1 MRSKSLAQPSAG
13 FSHCLPLSLNV
24 THKGRKAL
32 TAGAAVLAALFS
44 VTAAGAQSLVQVPV
58 IVTYAGN
65 GSLTNTFSGDGGQA
79 TAAGIS
85 NPEGIAYDGKGNTY
99 IADYDNQ
106 RIRVVSAT
114 GIINTVFGTGGT
126 CAAGAGNACGD
137 GGPASAATFN
147 NPSAMQFDTAGNLY
161 IADLADQR
169 IRKITATNGNIT
181 GASII
186 TTVAGTGVQGATGNT
201 GLATAATLYNPHGLA
216 LDKFGNLWIANQGQ
230 GVSCTIDYVPA
241 ANGTVQIGGVATPVT
256 AGHIYFVA
264 GRANTCGYISDA
276 NGTTYGTASELT
288 SPTNIA
294 LDFAGNLYIGDYG
307 NGRVRKLTMSTGII
321 TTLAGTG
328 FQACPVIAPN
338 AAAPNPIP
346 PCGDGGLAT
355 AATLNGPT
363 GVYID
368 GAGNVIIG
376 DAFGARVRE
385 INFNT
390 GIISTIAGDSQQC
403 TNISQTVTN
412 AAYPVCG
419 DGGPA
424 TKALV
429 SFPILISVNPFGNIF
444 YVDQYDNKIREIIE
458 NTVFPN
464 TVIGTTTPPSQN
476 ILLQVTGG
484 PLTINSLTVPV
495 SQSGQPEYTIT
506 GVTGC
511 NSTGTAANAV
521 GTVCTVAVTFNPA
534 YPGNQNQ
541 PLVANT
547 SAGTFSF
554 ALNGI
559 GVGPQAIVTPPLL
572 NTVAGTGVA
581 GGPNSNVS
589 ATTAPLNGPT
599 RVSTDVSGNIYISD
613 TKNNIVSAIF
623 EGGSGLA
630 ALIALEDGG
639 AVATPGNLYTL
650 AGTGAACAAPTATPA
665 CGDGGKASAAT
676 LNAPTDVWVDG
687 AGNLF
692 ISDSKDNRVREV
704 LANTGIITT
713 VAGNGSPAFS
723 ADGVPPTSTGIGTPT
738 RTITDANGNL
748 YIVAQS
754 DNAIRF
760 VPSGGLI
767 RTLVGTEGTACAPPS
782 NSACGDGGLATAA
795 TLNAPTGLSR
805 DLNGNLYIA
814 DTGDNRI
821 RYVNVSSGVITT
833 VAGTGTAAYT
843 GDGGTAVNAT
853 LNGPTDVYA
862 DPAGTLL
869 IADVGNF
876 VIRQVLVS
884 NQTIATV
891 AGNGTACASPTGVC
905 GDGGPAS
912 GANFIS
918 PKSITLDSQANLYIA
933 DSGENRIRKA
943 VGNPTSLTFPPTVL
957 GTTSTLNG
965 FLQNI
970 GNGALT
976 LSDPS
981 ATNPS
986 VSANFSL
993 TNPGTGTNCPLLT
1006 TTTAVIA
1013 AGSNCGYVINFAPL
1027 TAAGAYTGQLIE
1039 SDNSLNATNA
1049 TQIINFNATASQ
1061 VPSTSDTLTAAPSP
1075 TSYGTPDVLTFCI
1088 PVVAGV
1094 GVPGGSVVF
1103 SYGTPAVTIN
1113 PATSPVTIGTTPT
1126 TFNGQSCY
1134 LATTTTANLPVGTD
1148 TVTATYTATP
1158 ASGYASGAPTAVV
1171 SVAKAPVVQP
1181 PGGPTNLNQSFT
1193 ATPGTQVFGM
1203 PVVLTYTVPVA
1214 VGNAPPTGPVVFTN
1228 GATNL
1233 GTCTTFTAGTTVNGV
1248 TPYSCALST
1257 SVLPVG
1263 PDVVTATYT
1272 TTDPNYAGGTA
1283 TPAPPPLT
1291 APVTITAGAA
1301 VATLTAGPNPA
1312 TYGTPVTITETL
1324 VPINGVCPTSPV
1336 SFYSGGTVTGGVN
1349 TGGTL
1354 ITTSG
1359 GTVNP
1364 ATVVAIPATPAG
1376 SATSCVASI
1385 QTNSLPVGTTD
1396 VTATAPANGSFA
1408 AVGSGPLPVIINQ
1421 DAAAD
1426 TLATTPNPSTFGQP
1440 VTITDTI
1447 PNAPNGTAPT
1457 GTVQF
1462 YDYTTPIGTP
1472 QPVTGGVAT
1481 LVTSTLPVGTDSITG
1496 VYSGDTNFAQVTSN
1510 AVNQVVNPVPTT
1522 PTLSAAPNPT
1532 TFGTQVTVQETIPV
1546 VNGTAPTGL
1555 VSFYYELPGSTTQVP
1570 IGTFNLTA
1578 GSGGVAT
1585 VTTTTLPVGVDNLYA
1600 SYVGNGNYAAVT
1612 SGPDPETVNKG
1623 IGPDTLA
1630 VAPNPATFGTTV
1642 VATDT
1647 IPTVGGVA
1655 PTGTVTFYD
1664 NGPTGTNLGT
1674 FPVTNGVATLST
1686 STLPVG
1692 TQPITAVYNGD
1703 SNYGVVTSNQVNEV
1717 ITVTGTVPALSAN
1730 PNPTTFGM
1738 TVTLTESI
1746 PGVNGIVPTGTVTFT
1761 YTAPGST
1768 TVVPIAANVTV
1779 VNGVAQTTISTLPI
1793 GVDKVTAVYSG
1804 DTNYATATNT
1814 ANVTVGLAAGTD
1826 TIVGAPNPANSGTAV
1841 TFTYTVP
1848 VVNGV
1853 TPTGTVTFYNGT
1865 TPFTGTTTAF
1875 NAAGQTTITTSLLP
1889 VGVLSITG
1897 KYPGDNTY
1905 AAGTAS
1911 TTETIN
1917 SIIGGDTVTAVPN
1930 PTTYGAPDVLTF
1942 CIPVVAG
1949 TGTPTGNVT
1958 FSVGGSTINAPVTI
1972 GTTPTTFNGTSCY
1985 VATTTTSNLPVGSPT
2000 VVTATYAP
2008 GPTSPYGAA
2017 APTTPVTVG
2026 KAPES
2031 NDNITA
2037 TPNPQTVALPVTLT
2051 FSIPVAVG
2059 NAAPTGSVT
2068 FTYNGVTQGTAA
2080 VTFTAGT
2087 TANGITTY
2095 SATTTTTTLPA
2106 GTDTVTG
2113 TYTGDANYAGGPLT
2127 TPETINPISGGDSV
2141 TVSPNPTVFGNP
2153 VTISFCIPVVAGTG
2167 TPTGTV
2173 TFSTGGTT
2181 INTPVTIGTTPTTL
2195 NGQSCY
2201 VATTTTTNLPVGA
2214 PTTVTG
2220 TYAPGPTSPYGPAA
2234 PTGTV
2239 TVTPVNPIS
2248 VVTYGPANPTCSVTL
2263 VTLTDTITPVNGVI
2277 PTGTVQF
2284 YTNTGPIGA
2293 PVTITAA
2300 NNGVATLQIALPCGT
2315 TGIYAI
2321 FTGNSPYGTS
2331 TAPTVPLNL
2340 ANFTIAATPPAQTV
2354 NPGDTT
2360 VYTVSLSGAGGVAYT
2375 SPVTLTATGLPPGAT
2390 VTFGTTTY
2398 VPGVGPTPT
2407 SMTIVTSP
2415 TVAMVKPTR
2424 GGSDIY
2430 YGLLLLPLLGIRRIR
2445 KKIRTL
2451 PRGIAYGLAALVV
2464 LAGLGAMTGCQ
2475 GGYFGGPPQTYVITV
2490 TGTSGTLSHSTTV
2503 TLTVE

>member
-1 MRSKSLAQPSAG
+1 MS
-13 FSHCLPLSLNV
+13 N
-24 THKGRKAL
+24 GRKAL

-44 VTAAGAQSLVQVPV
+44 VTAANAQGLIQVPV
-58 IVTYAGN
+58 ITTYAGN

-106 RIRVVSAT
+106 RIRVVSAG

-147 NPSAMQFDTAGNLY
+147 NPSAMQFDTAGDLY

-186 TTVAGTGVQGATGNT
+186 TTVAGTGVQGETGNT
-201 GLATAATLYNPHGLA
+201 GLATAAELYNPHGLA
-216 LDKFGNLWIANQGQ
+216 LDKFGNLWISNQGQ
-230 GVSCTIDYVPA
+230 GVSCTIEYVPA
-241 ANGTVQIGGVATPVT
+241 AAGTIQIGGVATPVT
-256 AGHIYFVA
+256 AGHIYVVA
-264 GRANTCGYISDA
+264 GRLGTCGYISDA

-294 LDFAGNLYIGDYG
+294 LDSTGNLYIGDYG
-307 NGRVRKLTMSTGII
+307 NGRIRKLTMSTGII

-328 FQACPVIAPN
+328 YQACPVIAPN

-346 PCGDGGLAT
+346 ACGDGGLAT
-355 AATLNGPT
+355 AAALNGPT

-368 GAGNVIIG
+368 GAGNIIIG

-419 DGGPA
+419 DGGAA

-429 SFPILISVNPFGNIF
+429 SFPILISVNPYGNIF

-464 TVIGTTTPPSQN
+464 TVIGTATPPSQN

-484 PLTINSLTVPV
+484 ALTINSITVPV
-495 SQSGQPEYTIT
+495 SQSGQPEYTVT

-511 NSTGTAANAV
+511 NATGTAANAV

-534 YPGNQNQ
+534 FPGNQNQ
-541 PLVANT
+541 PLVVNT

-559 GVGPQAIVTPPLL
+559 GVGPQAILSPGLL
-572 NTVAGTGVA
+572 STVAGTGIA
-581 GGPNSNVS
+581 GPSSSGAS
-589 ATTAPLNGPT
+589 ATTATLNAPS
-599 RVSTDVSGNIYISD
+599 RVSVDTSGNIYISD
-613 TKNNIVSAIF
+613 TANNVVSAVF

-639 AVATPGNLYTL
+639 AVATVGNIYTL
-650 AGTGAACAAPTATPA
+650 AGTGTACAAPTAIPA
-665 CGDGGKASAAT
+665 CGDGGKATAAT

-713 VAGNGSPAFS
+713 VAGNGAPAFS
-723 ADGVPPTSTGIGTPT
+723 ADGVPPTSTGIGTPI
-738 RTITDANGNL
+738 RTITDANNNL

-754 DNAIRF
+754 DNAVRF
-760 VPSGGLI
+760 VPNGGLI
-767 RTLVGTEGTACAPPS
+767 RTIAGTEGTACAPPAT
-782 NSACGDGGLATAA
+782 SACGDGGLATSA

-805 DLNGNLYIA
+805 DLNGNLYIS
-814 DTGDNRI
+814 DGGDNRI
-821 RYVNVSSGVITT
+821 RFVNVTSGIITT
-833 VAGTGTAAYT
+833 YAGTGAVGYT
-843 GDGGTAVNAT
+843 GDGGAAVNAT
-853 LNGPTDVYA
+853 LNSPYA
-862 DPAGTLL
+862 LAVDPA
-869 IADVGNF
+869 ADLFIVDTGNRA
-876 VIRQVLVS
+876 IREVS
-884 NQTIATV
+884 ATTGIITTI
-891 AGNGTACASPTGVC
+891 AGNGTACASPTGLC
-905 GDGGPAS
+905 GDGGA
-912 GANFIS
+912 ANVAAFIT
-918 PKSITLDSQANLYIA
+918 PKGGGIDSLGSLYFA
-933 DSGENRIRKA
+933 DAGESRIRKS
-943 VGNPTSLTFPPTVL
+943 VGNPTLLTFPPTVL
-957 GTTSTLNG
+957 GTTSTLNSNLNN
-965 FLQNI
+965 F
-970 GNGALT
+970 GNGTLT

-981 ATNPS
+981 TTNPS

-993 TNPGTGTNCPLLT
+993 GNTSTCPTLT
-1006 TTTAVIA
+1006 TTTATVA
-1013 AGSNCGYVINFAPL
+1013 SGANCQYVINFAPL
-1027 TAAGAYTGQLIE
+1027 TATGAYTGQLIE

-1061 VPSTSDTLTAAPSP
+1061 VPSTGDTLTAVPNP

-1094 GVPGGSVVF
+1094 AVPGGSVVF

-1113 PATSPVTIGTTPT
+1113 PAASPVTIGTTPT

-1148 TVTATYTATP
+1148 TVTAAFTATP
-1158 ASGYASGAPTAVV
+1158 ASGYASGSPTAVV
-1171 SVAKAPVVQP
+1171 PVAKAPVVQP
-1181 PGGPTNLNQSFT
+1181 PGGPSNLSQTFT

-1214 VGNAPPTGPVVFTN
+1214 TGNAAPTGPVVFAN
-1228 GATNL
+1228 GTTNL

-1263 PDVVTATYT
+1263 PDIVTATYT
-1272 TTDPNYAGGTA
+1272 TTDPNYSGGTA

-1301 VATLTAGPNPA
+1301 MATLSAGPNPA
-1312 TYGTPVTITETL
+1312 SYGTPVTITETL
-1324 VPINGVCPTSPV
+1324 VPINGVCPTAPV
-1336 SFYSGGTVTGGVN
+1336 SFYAGGTVSGGVN

-1354 ITTSG
+1354 ITTTG
-1359 GTVNP
+1359 GTANP
-1364 ATVVAIPATPAG
+1364 ATVIASPAAPAA
-1376 SATSCVASI
+1376 ATSCVASI

-1408 AVGSGPLPVIINQ
+1408 AVGSGPLPVTINQ

-1426 TLATTPNPSTFGQP
+1426 TLATTPNPSTFGQQ

-1472 QPVTGGVAT
+1472 QPVTAGVAT
-1481 LVTSTLPVGTDSITG
+1481 LLTSTLPVGTDSITG

-1510 AVNQVVNPVPTT
+1510 AVNQVVNAVATT

-1546 VNGTAPTGL
+1546 VNGTPPTGV

-1600 SYVGNGNYAAVT
+1600 SYAGNGTYAPVT

-1630 VAPNPATFGTTV
+1630 VAPNPSVFGSTTPV

-1655 PTGTVTFYD
+1655 PTGNVTFYD

-1674 FPVTNGVATLST
+1674 FPVVNGVATLST
-1686 STLPVG
+1686 TTLPVG

-1717 ITVTGTVPALSAN
+1717 ITVGNTVPALSAN
-1730 PNPTTFGM
+1730 PNPTTFG
-1738 TVTLTESI
+1738 TQVTLTESI
-1746 PGVNGIVPTGTVTFT
+1746 PGINGVVPTGTVTFT

-1768 TVVPIAANVTV
+1768 TVVPIAANVPVT
-1779 VNGVAQTTISTLPI
+1779 NGVATTTISTLPI

-1804 DTNYATATNT
+1804 DGNYATATNT

-1826 TIVGAPNPANSGTAV
+1826 TISGNPNPAASGAPV

-1853 TPTGTVTFYNGT
+1853 TPTGTVTFYNGATPITGMT
-1865 TPFTGTTTAF
+1865 TPF
-1875 NAAGQTTITTSLLP
+1875 NAAGQTTLTTSTLP
-1889 VGVLSITG
+1889 VGVNPITG

-1911 TTETIN
+1911 TNETIN
-1917 SIIGGDTVTAVPN
+1917 AVTGGDTVTAVPN

-1942 CIPVVAG
+1942 CIPVG
-1949 TGTPTGNVT
+1949 TGALPAGNVT
-1958 FSVGGSTINAPVTI
+1958 FSVAGTTINTPVAI
-1972 GTTPTTFNGTSCY
+1972 GTTPTSFNGQSCY

-2000 VVTATYAP
+2000 TVTATFVAT
-2008 GPTSPYGAA
+2008 GTSGYGSA

-2026 KAPES
+2026 PGPLS
-2031 NDNITA
+2031 NDKIGA
-2037 TPNPQTVALPVTLT
+2037 TPNPQTTGLPVTLT

-2059 NAAPTGSVT
+2059 NAAPTGTVT
-2068 FTYNGVTQGTAA
+2068 FTSGGVTQGTAA
-2080 VTFTAGT
+2080 VPFTVGT
-2087 TANGITTY
+2087 TVNGITTY
-2095 SATTTTTTLPA
+2095 TATTTTTTLPV
-2106 GTDTVTG
+2106 GPDTVTG
-2113 TYTGDANYAGGPLT
+2113 TYTGDTNYAGGALM
-2127 TPETINPISGGDSV
+2127 TPETINAVSGGDTV
-2141 TVSPNPTVFGNP
+2141 TVNPSPTVFGSP
-2153 VTISFCIPVVAGTG
+2153 ATVTLCIPVSGNAAA
-2167 TPTGTV
+2167 PIGTV
-2173 TFSTGGTT
+2173 TFTAGG
-2181 INTPVTIGTTPTTL
+2181 VTLNTTPITIASTPT
-2195 NGQSCY
+2195 NGCY
-2201 VATTTTTNLPVGA
+2201 LATVTTTNLPVGA
-2214 PTTVTG
+2214 PTTVTATFTAG
-2220 TYAPGPTSPYGPAA
+2220 PGSGYTSGA
-2234 PTGTV
+2234 PTTTV
-2239 TVTPVNPIS
+2239 TVAPVNPIS
-2248 VVTYGPANPTCSVTL
+2248 TVTYGPSSPACAATI

-2277 PTGTVQF
+2277 PQGTVQF
-2284 YTNTGPIGA
+2284 YTNAGPIGTPQ
-2293 PVTITAA
+2293 PVV
-2300 NNGVATLQIALPCGT
+2300 NGVATLQTTLPCGI

-2321 FTGNSPYGTS
+2321 FTGLSPYGTS
-2331 TAPTVPLNL
+2331 TAPTVPVNL
-2340 ANFTIAATPPAQTV
+2340 ADFTIAAKPPTQTV
-2354 NPGDTT
+2354 NPGDTA
-2360 VYTVSLSGAGGVAYT
+2360 VYTVSLAGAGGVAFT

-2390 VTFGTTTY
+2390 VSFGTTTY

-2424 GGSDIY
+2424 GGSDIF
-2430 YGLLLLPLLGIRRIR
+2430 YGLLLLPLLGIRRVR
-2445 KKIRTL
+2445 RKIRAL
-2451 PRGIAYGLAALVV
+2451 PKGIAYGLAALVV

-2475 GGYFGGPPQTYVITV
+2475 GGYFGGPPQTYTITV